1 LAFSSLKQKE
11 DWNLW
16 GLYWRYL
23 FSITLSLVF
32 VAFLSEQ
39 LSLLSFVDDFGLLP
53 TIFWSSIALFYISIS
68 LIENKGFPYL
78 LFGSRLN
85 LADKSWYRF
94 NVMTISLFVLLAI
107 IGFGVNQIANEEIWA
122 FYKIFGQPLC
132 LVVIPMFNA
141 WFATKRT

>member
-1 LAFSSLKQKE
+1 
-11 DWNLW
+11 LW

-23 FSITLSLVF
+23 FSITLSLVL

-39 LSLLSFVDDFGLLP
+39 LNLLSFVDDFGLRP
-53 TIFWSSIALFYISIS
+53 TIFWTIIALLYIFIS
-68 LIENKGFPYL
+68 LLQNKGFPYL
-78 LFGSRLN
+78 FLGSRLN
-85 LADKSWYRF
+85 LADNIWYRF
-94 NVMTISLFVLLAI
+94 NIMTISFFVLLAF

-122 FYKIFGQPLC
+122 FYKIYGQPLC